1 MSSERIKP
9 TGPISKVTFFPVS
22 DGKTDALI
30 VTIKKLNSE
39 TTDDVPK
46 VIDSAKPNTPTV
58 KVTPAASNKSL
69 MDSSKSNSQVAKI
82 SPFASSK
89 STMTDSQNVVSLSS
103 QMSSEE
109 SLLSNSTNEHTTKN
123 IPCLKHA
130 AQNISRKASDI
141 PSEKISLCN
150 KCSKSM
156 LSYIFVVQDFL
167 DSLAKEICSD
177 IDSTQCLQ
185 CLREKARADISSR
198 EDTTRTAVYEANVS
212 TPRRVSRKSS
222 DLRKPESKW
231 NDESRY
237 SKSLRGEKERNREE
251 RDEGVT
257 SSRESMQRKENIYHQ
272 HQSVSDESKEKM
284 SPVPIPDSRL
294 IQDNRSQQIISD
306 KQGKPEQVLVEN
318 QKDKP
323 HQIRVQHFRASE
335 GQKTSPSFS
344 PDQPSVSYEQ
354 HSSDQQH
361 FPSVPE
367 RVSSASRDQIS
378 ISSLEQLD
386 KLSSS
391 THSTSISQE
400 ADSTLP
406 LQIEEPQFESSKSED
421 MQKQVHETPATDSN
435 YSNIRAPAS
444 PLSEGVDGIMSTLSN
459 AEREI
464 YDTARNGA
472 GWESLSESLL
482 RLSSPTSSQIAAEAF
497 VTMCRNNAEAL
508 GCLAV
513 GTSLLLSRTTRTLCV
528 LVSDGVSNAFKG
540 PLSSVFHIVQYVR
553 ALDSLG
559 TTKLALLEQ
568 PELGISFDK
577 LNVWRLVQ
585 FSKCVFLNPDTLVI
599 QNCDELFCH
608 DELSAVPDIGWPD
621 CFNSGVFVFV
631 PSVHTFWNLLEFA
644 ENQGSYDGGD
654 QGLLNSYFSSWS
666 DDINKKLSFIYNL
679 MANVSY
685 TYSPAFRQF
694 GRNVKIVQFHGSYKP
709 WHVKFFSNSGQI
721 SPASTVHP
729 TYVQFV
735 HAWIN
740 IFRISVLRLLSQ
752 DIQTYASSQK
762 TVCAVELLRFFPLPS
777 ESEAEFYLTPPSVR
791 LRLTEKKLFKPS
803 SPALSE
809 PERRKSAEY
818 TPPPKQE
825 SDVLPETEVQK
836 FKERT
841 TRLPDRIPVTST
853 PEVRDP
859 SNDENSSTDAGADVV
874 DIEGGF
880 REKAELSQ
888 QQETISDE
896 NVLPG
901 AEVGN
906 YQGMK
911 AWEQG
916 RMDYQGVDSSENII
930 KRLQFLMSQ

>member
-30 VTIKKLNSE
+30 VTIKNLNSE
-39 TTDDVPK
+39 TTDDDPK
-46 VIDSAKPNTPTV
+46 VMDSAKPNTPTM
-58 KVTPAASNKSL
+58 KITPAASNKSV
-69 MDSSKSNSQVAKI
+69 MDSSKSNSQVVKI

-89 STMTDSQNVVSLSS
+89 STMTDSQNVVSLTS
-103 QMSSEE
+103 QTSSEE
-109 SLLSNSTNEHTTKN
+109 SLLSSSTNEHTTEN

-167 DSLAKEICSD
+167 DSLAKEICDD
-177 IDSTQCLQ
+177 IDSAQCLQ

-198 EDTTRTAVYEANVS
+198 EDTSRAAVYETNVN

-231 NDESRY
+231 SYESRY
-237 SKSLRGEKERNREE
+237 SKKLPGEKERSREVKE
-251 RDEGVT
+251 CDEGFT
-257 SSRESMQRKENIYHQ
+257 SSRESMQRKENVYHQ
-272 HQSVSDESKEKM
+272 QSKEEM
-284 SPVPIPDSRL
+284 SAVSGPDSRL
-294 IQDNRSQQIISD
+294 IQDDRSQQIISD
-306 KQGKPEQVLVEN
+306 NQGKPEQAVLEN
-318 QKDKP
+318 QNDKP
-323 HQIRVQHFRASE
+323 HQTRVEHFRASE
-335 GQKTSPSFS
+335 IQKTSPSFS
-344 PDQPSVSYEQ
+344 PDQSSVSYEQ
-354 HSSDQQH
+354 YSSDQQH

-367 RVSSASRDQIS
+367 RISSTSPDQIS

-391 THSTSISQE
+391 THSAIISQE

-406 LQIEEPQFESSKSED
+406 LQIEEPQFESSKSGD
-421 MQKQVHETPATDSN
+421 MQEQVHETAVIDSN

-472 GWESLSESLL
+472 GWESLSEPLL
-482 RLSSPTSSQIAAEAF
+482 RLSSPTSSQIASEAF

-508 GCLAV
+508 GCLVV
-513 GTSLLLSRTTRTLCV
+513 GTSLLLSRTSRTLCV

-644 ENQGSYDGGD
+644 ENQGSYDV
-654 QGLLNSYFSSWS
+654 LISTYVFSFKSVH
-666 DDINKKLSFIYNL
+666 I
-679 MANVSY
+679 
-685 TYSPAFRQF
+685 
-694 GRNVKIVQFHGSYKP
+694 HGSP
-709 WHVKFFSNSGQI
+709 
-721 SPASTVHP
+721 
-729 TYVQFV
+729 
-735 HAWIN
+735 
-740 IFRISVLRLLSQ
+740 
-752 DIQTYASSQK
+752 
-762 TVCAVELLRFFPLPS
+762 
-777 ESEAEFYLTPPSVR
+777 
-791 LRLTEKKLFKPS
+791 
-803 SPALSE
+803 
-809 PERRKSAEY
+809 
-818 TPPPKQE
+818 
-825 SDVLPETEVQK
+825 EVQLRYVPYLK
-836 FKERT
+836 
-841 TRLPDRIPVTST
+841 
-853 PEVRDP
+853 
-859 SNDENSSTDAGADVV
+859 
-874 DIEGGF
+874 
-880 REKAELSQ
+880 
-888 QQETISDE
+888 
-896 NVLPG
+896 
-901 AEVGN
+901 
-906 YQGMK
+906 
-911 AWEQG
+911 
-916 RMDYQGVDSSENII
+916 
-930 KRLQFLMSQ
+930 